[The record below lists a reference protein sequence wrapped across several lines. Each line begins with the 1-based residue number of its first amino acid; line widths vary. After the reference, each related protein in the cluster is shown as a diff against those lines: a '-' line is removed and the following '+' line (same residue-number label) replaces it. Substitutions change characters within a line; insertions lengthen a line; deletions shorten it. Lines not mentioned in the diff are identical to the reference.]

1 MRQYCR
7 YCVSC
12 INDNGLYCTNFNKT
26 LTEAKIKHT
35 NRCKDFALSRLGDVT
50 TGRQYRPRTRKVRQE
65 AEYQDL
71 FSKKWKRYD
80 FKPIHAVR
88 SAFKKKVRRFPNGT
102 PYTRQVNLRMC
113 NRAFEELRQISNKKG
128 VSMNIYLNDIIE
140 TAIKKEVEQNVQK
153 QI

>member
-1 MRQYCR
+1 VDLGVPCYGGSYETMLFACEGDGVNY
-7 YCVSC
+7 
-12 INDNGLYCTNFNKT
+12 
-26 LTEAKIKHT
+26 TE
-35 NRCKDFALSRLGDVT
+35 
-50 TGRQYRPRTRKVRQE
+50 
-65 AEYQDL
+65 
-71 FSKKWKRYD
+71 KWKRYD

-113 NRAFEELRQISNKKG
+113 NRAFEELREISNKKG